1 MTSSSTYFRK
11 MLQNCSKY
19 QVVMAAR
26 CKCIPLSKHVPLSAG
41 HTSCEYGVGPEK
53 LTKGACGTLFIKYA

>member
-1 MTSSSTYFRK
+1 

-26 CKCIPLSKHVPLSAG
+26 CKCTPLSKDVPLSAG